1 MPISE
6 GAFLRDSVSILCC
19 LNPLSTGIES
29 LNDVL
34 VCAKTPTEKHKK
46 SSLCS
51 TLDNFGKGIA
61 FGNN

>member
-1 MPISE
+1 MAISE
-6 GAFLRDSVSILCC
+6 GTFLRDSVSILFCG
-19 LNPLSTGIES
+19 NPLPTGIES
-29 LNDVL
+29 LKGMS

-51 TLDNFGKGIA
+51 TLNNFGKGIA